1 MSKKILLSLREEL
14 YDVLEKEAKK
24 NYMKM
29 QDLIYLLLVEHVKKR
44 DLGKRNKFEDV
55 FSK

>member
-14 YDVLEKEAKK
+14 YDILEKEAKR

-29 QDLIYLLLVEHVKKR
+29 QDLIYLLLVEHVKKGESK
-44 DLGKRNKFEDV
+44 DELEDV

>member
-14 YDVLEKEAKK
+14 YAILEKEAKS

-29 QDLIYLLLVEHVKKR
+29 QDLIYFILINHVK
-44 DLGKRNKFEDV
+44 NKNPKNKINFEDV